1 MKTIFP
7 TILLALIASL
17 NSNHYAM
24 ARNAQVDNHEY
35 AIARADAQG
44 RSSPS
49 GETDNHYIAAFLRS
63 FGTQEWLD
71 LKVRREAGN
80 RISLGYRIKD
90 YQIDEKLRPY
100 YPSGIN
106 KVIGP
111 DLDGF
116 LVRISIAPHNSLPMT
131 RKFNRYTERIE
142 QRPYWNLRTYGFELK
157 DGCLVVG
164 IEEGKK
170 SDPKSISRVE
180 HKIAAV
186 VETID

>member
-7 TILLALIASL
+7 TVLLVLISNL
-17 NSNHYAM
+17 NC
-24 ARNAQVDNHEY
+24 NHE
-35 AIARADAQG
+35 AIAQSAAQEH
-44 RSSPS
+44 SSS
-49 GETDNHYIAAFLRS
+49 GETDNHYISAFLRA
-63 FGTQEWLD
+63 FGTREWVD
-71 LKVRREAGN
+71 LKVRREASN
-80 RISLGYRIKD
+80 RMSLGYRTKD
-90 YQIDEKLRPY
+90 YQIDEKLRRY
-100 YPSGIN
+100 YPSGMS

-111 DLDGF
+111 VPDGF
-116 LVRISIAPHNSLPMT
+116 LVTISVAPHNSLPMA
-131 RKFNRYTERIE
+131 RKSNKYTERIE

-170 SDPKSISRVE
+170 SDPKLISRVE